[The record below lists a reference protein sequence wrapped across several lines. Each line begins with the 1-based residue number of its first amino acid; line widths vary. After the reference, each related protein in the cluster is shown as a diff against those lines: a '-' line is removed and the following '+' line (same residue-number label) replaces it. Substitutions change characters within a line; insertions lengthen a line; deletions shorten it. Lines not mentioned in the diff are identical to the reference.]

1 MPFIEVRDALR
12 QAAAILCSENGARP
26 SIAHYFVALPF
37 QIFSKDSMSMGVSL
51 WLGTMNENPETE
63 SRIMVEVME
72 GWEET
77 IRRKKG
83 LFNPSFE

>member
-1 MPFIEVRDALR
+1 LR
-12 QAAAILCSENGARP
+12 QAAAILCSGKNAKP
-26 SIAHYFVALPF
+26 SIVHYFVALPF
-37 QIFSKDSMSMGVSL
+37 QIFSKESMSMGVSL
-51 WLGTMNENPETE
+51 WLGTMNENPEIE

-77 IRRKKG
+77 IRRRRG

>member
-1 MPFIEVRDALR
+1 
-12 QAAAILCSENGARP
+12 
-26 SIAHYFVALPF
+26 
-37 QIFSKDSMSMGVSL
+37 MGVSL
-51 WLGTMNENPETE
+51 WLGTMNENPEIE

-83 LFNPSFE
+83 FFNPSFE